1 MKNYRDKNK
10 KGQKFD
16 KDLTKSLNLMKEYDD
31 KNKNWT
37 KSIKKLHDKN
47 K

>member
-16 KDLTKSLNLMKEYDD
+16 KDSTKSLNLMKEYDD

-37 KSIKKLHDKN
+37 SSLKSLKIA
-47 K
+47 